1 MIQIDLPTL
10 VKRLNLF
17 SRQALEM
24 AASECMSQQA
34 AEITVSHVLIQM
46 LAMPRSDLRVITRQG
61 DIGMEELR
69 QALTVENYTTA
80 RSADSYP
87 AFSPML
93 VEWLKE
99 GWLLASAEMQH
110 SELRGGVLLL
120 ALLHS
125 PLRYI
130 PPAAAQ
136 LLTGI
141 NRDRLQQDFVQW
153 TQESAESVVPDA
165 DCKGAGALTDVAD
178 SLLAR
183 YAKNMTEDARND
195 RLDPVLCRDH
205 EIDLMIDILCRR
217 RKNNPVVVG
226 EAGVGKSA
234 LIEGLALRIV
244 AGQVP
249 DKLKNTD
256 IMTLDLGA
264 LQAGASVKGE
274 FEKRFKGLMAEV
286 ISSPVPVILFI
297 DEAHTLIGAGN
308 QQGGLDISN
317 LLKPALARG
326 ELKTIAATTWSEYK
340 KYFEK
345 DAALSRRFQLV
356 KVSEPN
362 AAEATIILRGLSAV
376 YEQSH
381 GVLIDDDALQ
391 AAATLSERY
400 LSGRQLPDKAIDVLD
415 TACARVAINL
425 SSPPKQIS
433 ALTTLSHQ
441 QEAEIRQL
449 ERELRIGLR
458 TNTSRMTEVLV
469 QYDETLT
476 ALDELEAAWHQQQ
489 TLVQEII
496 ALRQQLLGMAE
507 DDAAS
512 LPHVDAVEDTPPES
526 EQDNTGAKLADEA
539 GSEQPEET
547 AETVSPVQRLA
558 QLTAELD
565 ALHNDRLLVSPH
577 VDKKQIAAVIAE
589 WTGVPLNRLSQNE
602 MSVITDL
609 PVWLGDTIKGQDLA
623 IASLHKH
630 LLTAR
635 ADLRRP
641 GRPLGAFLLAGPSG
655 VGKTETV
662 LQLAELLYGG
672 RQYLTT
678 INMSEFQ
685 EKHTVSRL
693 IGSPPGY
700 VGYGEGG
707 VLTEAIR
714 QKPYSVVLLD
724 EVEKAHPDVLNLFY
738 QAFDKGEMADGEG
751 RLIDCKNIVF
761 FLTSNLGYQVIVEHA
776 DDPETMQEVLYPVL
790 ADFFKPALLARME
803 VVPYQSLKTRALGV
817 LPADL
822 NLRDQV
828 GPTFD
833 QVFTSADDNKLVV
846 PQFLTR
852 YGLQSYFVKQRD
864 ELVEL
869 TAMDSWVLNLTR
881 SVKYSDADRAEIQRQ
896 LTEQYISDYTA
907 TWRAGMDNLN
917 IRNFESIGQLTGALE
932 QVISGDLPLQ
942 RALTVLRDNTQPGVF
957 SEKLSAKEREEA
969 LAEPDYQ
976 LLTRLGHEFA
986 PENSTLAVQKDKES
1000 TMQAV
1005 YQQLT
1010 ELHRY
1015 LLAIQNAP
1023 VPGKSALKAVQL
1035 RLDQNSSDPIFA
1047 TRQMAKTLPAPLNRW
1062 VGRLADQAW
1071 HVVMVEAVHYMEVDW
1086 RDSVVKPFNE
1096 QLANNYPFNPRSA
1109 QDASLDAFERFFKP
1123 DGILDT
1129 FYQQNLKLFIDND
1142 LSLEDGDNSVIIRE
1156 DIIAQLKTAQK
1167 IRDIFF
1173 SKQNGL
1179 GTSFAVETV
1188 SLSGNKRRSVL
1199 NLDGQLVDYS
1209 QGRNYTAHL
1218 VWPNNMR
1225 EGNESKLTLVGA
1237 NGGAPRSI
1245 SFSGPWAQFRLFG
1258 AGQLTGVQDGN
1269 FTVRFS
1275 VDGGAMTY
1283 RVHIRC
1289 SSNCYRLT
1297 TPLRA
1302 QQRCGWPHL
1311 NSKTMS
1317 AGCNNF
1323 LIPPRYSR
1331 WKPGCR

>member
-1 MIQIDLPTL
+1 MIQIDLATL
-10 VKRLNLF
+10 VKRLAPF
-17 SRQALEM
+17 AKQALEA

-34 AEITVSHVLIQM
+34 SEITVAHVLLQM
-46 LAMPRSDLRVITRQG
+46 LATPRSDFRVIAERAEISG
-61 DIGMEELR
+61 EELR
-69 QALTVENYTTA
+69 QALTVENYATA
-80 RSADSYP
+80 RSSDSYP
-87 AFSPML
+87 SFSPML

-99 GWLLASAEMQH
+99 AWLLASAEMQQT
-110 SELRGGVLLL
+110 ELRGGVLLL

-125 PLRYI
+125 PLRYL
-130 PPAAAQ
+130 PPAAAR
-136 LLTGI
+136 LLTAI
-141 NRDRLQQDFVQW
+141 NRDLLRQDFAGW
-153 TQESAESVVPDA
+153 TKESAESVILNA
-165 DCKGAGALTDVAD
+165 DGQAASAIAD
-178 SLLAR
+178 TGDTLLAR
-183 YAKNMTEDARND
+183 YAKNMTDDARQG
-195 RLDPVLCRDH
+195 RLDPVLCRDN

-234 LIEGLALRIV
+234 LIEGLALRII

-249 DKLKNTD
+249 DKLRDTD

-286 ISSPVPVILFI
+286 IQSPKPVILFI

-381 GVLIDDDALQ
+381 GVLIDDEALQ

-425 SSPPKQIS
+425 SSPPRQIS
-433 ALTTLSHQ
+433 ALTTLRQ
-441 QEAEIRQL
+441 QCEAEIRQL
-449 ERELRIGLR
+449 EREIRIGLR
-458 TNTSRMTEVLV
+458 SDTSRLNEVLA
-469 QYDETLT
+469 QYDETLSELE
-476 ALDELEAAWHQQQ
+476 ALEAAWRQQQ

-496 ALRQQLLGMAE
+496 ALRKGLLDETETAHNDE
-507 DDAAS
+507 IAI
-512 LPHVDAVEDTPPES
+512 S
-526 EQDNTGAKLADEA
+526 EEHT
-539 GSEQPEET
+539 QPEGEPVTET
-547 AETVSPVQRLA
+547 AETETVAVGEAGQEPEISPAERLA

-565 ALHNDRLLVSPH
+565 ALHHTQLLVSPH
-577 VDKKQIAAVIAE
+577 VDKKQIASVIAE

-609 PVWLGDTIKGQDLA
+609 PQWLGDTIKGQALA
-623 IASLHKH
+623 IKHLHKH

-776 DDPETMQEVLYPVL
+776 DNPEAMQEALYPVL

-803 VVPYQSLKTRALGV
+803 VVPY
-817 LPADL
+817 
-822 NLRDQV
+822 
-828 GPTFD
+828 
-833 QVFTSADDNKLVV
+833 
-846 PQFLTR
+846 
-852 YGLQSYFVKQRD
+852 
-864 ELVEL
+864 
-869 TAMDSWVLNLTR
+869 
-881 SVKYSDADRAEIQRQ
+881 
-896 LTEQYISDYTA
+896 
-907 TWRAGMDNLN
+907 
-917 IRNFESIGQLTGALE
+917 
-932 QVISGDLPLQ
+932 LPL
-942 RALTVLRDNTQPGVF
+942 
-957 SEKLSAKEREEA
+957 SRE
-969 LAEPDYQ
+969 
-976 LLTRLGHEFA
+976 
-986 PENSTLAVQKDKES
+986 TLAVIIAGK
-1000 TMQAV
+1000 
-1005 YQQLT
+1005 
-1010 ELHRY
+1010 
-1015 LLAIQNAP
+1015 LA
-1023 VPGKSALKAVQL
+1023 
-1035 RLDQNSSDPIFA
+1035 RLDNVLRARFGAEVVIEPEVTDEIMQRV
-1047 TRQMAKTLPAPLNRW
+1047 TRAENGARMLESVIDGEMLPPLSLLLLQKMAANIAIARITLGVAN
-1062 VGRLADQAW
+1062 GAFTADVEDVPDEDTQP
-1071 HVVMVEAVHYMEVDW
+1071 VTETEDEAV
-1086 RDSVVKPFNE
+1086 
-1096 QLANNYPFNPRSA
+1096 L
-1109 QDASLDAFERFFKP
+1109 
-1123 DGILDT
+1123 
-1129 FYQQNLKLFIDND
+1129 
-1142 LSLEDGDNSVIIRE
+1142 
-1156 DIIAQLKTAQK
+1156 
-1167 IRDIFF
+1167 
-1173 SKQNGL
+1173 
-1179 GTSFAVETV
+1179 
-1188 SLSGNKRRSVL
+1188 
-1199 NLDGQLVDYS
+1199 
-1209 QGRNYTAHL
+1209 
-1218 VWPNNMR
+1218 
-1225 EGNESKLTLVGA
+1225 
-1237 NGGAPRSI
+1237 
-1245 SFSGPWAQFRLFG
+1245 
-1258 AGQLTGVQDGN
+1258 
-1269 FTVRFS
+1269 
-1275 VDGGAMTY
+1275 
-1283 RVHIRC
+1283 
-1289 SSNCYRLT
+1289 
-1297 TPLRA
+1297 
-1302 QQRCGWPHL
+1302 
-1311 NSKTMS
+1311 
-1317 AGCNNF
+1317 
-1323 LIPPRYSR
+1323 
-1331 WKPGCR
+1331 

>member
-1 MIQIDLPTL
+1 MIQIDLATL
-10 VKRLNLF
+10 VKRLNPF
-17 SRQALEM
+17 AKQALEM

-46 LAMPRSDLRVITRQG
+46 LAIPRSDLRIIAEKAEIQR
-61 DIGMEELR
+61 EALR
-69 QALTVENYTTA
+69 LALTVENYATS
-80 RSADSYP
+80 RSEDSYP

-99 GWLLASAEMQH
+99 SWLLASAEMQH
-110 SELRGGVLLL
+110 SELRGGVMLL
-120 ALLHS
+120 ALLHT
-125 PLRYI
+125 PLRYV
-130 PPAAAQ
+130 PPAATR

-141 NRDRLQQDFVQW
+141 NRDRLQQDFTQW
-153 TQESAESVVPDA
+153 TRESAESVMQSTDSQPLNVA
-165 DCKGAGALTDVAD
+165 AEAGD

-183 YAKNMTEDARND
+183 YAKNMTADARKG

-249 DKLKNTD
+249 DKLKHTD

-356 KVSEPN
+356 KVIEPD

-381 GVLIDDDALQ
+381 GVLIDDEALQ

-425 SSPPKQIS
+425 SSPPKQLA
-433 ALTTLSHQ
+433 ALTTISQ
-441 QEAEIRQL
+441 QCEAEIRQL
-449 ERELRIGLR
+449 EREIRIGLR
-458 TNTSRMTEVLV
+458 TDITRMNEVLV
-469 QYDETLT
+469 QYDEVLT
-476 ALDELEAAWHQQQ
+476 ELHELEDAWHQQQ
-489 TLVQEII
+489 ERVQEII
-496 ALRQQLLGMAE
+496 ALRKVLLGEAQDSDSKQTETDLSSLDENADREPATLTIPPAE
-507 DDAAS
+507 
-512 LPHVDAVEDTPPES
+512 
-526 EQDNTGAKLADEA
+526 
-539 GSEQPEET
+539 
-547 AETVSPVQRLA
+547 RLA

-565 ALHNDRLLVSPH
+565 VLHNTQMLVSPH
-577 VDKKQIAAVIAE
+577 VDKKQIAALIAE
-589 WTGVPLNRLSQNE
+589 WTGVPLNRLPQNE

-609 PVWLGDTIKGQDLA
+609 PVWLGDVIKGQDLA
-623 IASLHKH
+623 IATLHKH

-751 RLIDCKNIVF
+751 RIIDCKNIVF

-776 DDPETMQEVLYPVL
+776 DNAEMIQEELYPVL

-803 VVPYQSLKTRALGV
+803 VVPFLPLSKETLATIITGKLARLDNVLRSRFSADVIISPDVIDEIMNRVTRAENGARMLESVIDGDMLPPLSLLLLQKMAAGTAIARISLGV
-817 LPADL
+817 RDGAFTADIE
-822 NLRDQV
+822 DAV
-828 GPTFD
+828 T
-833 QVFTSADDNKLVV
+833 AD
-846 PQFLTR
+846 
-852 YGLQSYFVKQRD
+852 
-864 ELVEL
+864 E
-869 TAMDSWVLNLTR
+869 
-881 SVKYSDADRAEIQRQ
+881 
-896 LTEQYISDYTA
+896 
-907 TWRAGMDNLN
+907 GML
-917 IRNFESIGQLTGALE
+917 
-932 QVISGDLPLQ
+932 
-942 RALTVLRDNTQPGVF
+942 
-957 SEKLSAKEREEA
+957 
-969 LAEPDYQ
+969 
-976 LLTRLGHEFA
+976 
-986 PENSTLAVQKDKES
+986 
-1000 TMQAV
+1000 
-1005 YQQLT
+1005 
-1010 ELHRY
+1010 
-1015 LLAIQNAP
+1015 
-1023 VPGKSALKAVQL
+1023 
-1035 RLDQNSSDPIFA
+1035 
-1047 TRQMAKTLPAPLNRW
+1047 
-1062 VGRLADQAW
+1062 
-1071 HVVMVEAVHYMEVDW
+1071 
-1086 RDSVVKPFNE
+1086 
-1096 QLANNYPFNPRSA
+1096 
-1109 QDASLDAFERFFKP
+1109 
-1123 DGILDT
+1123 
-1129 FYQQNLKLFIDND
+1129 
-1142 LSLEDGDNSVIIRE
+1142 
-1156 DIIAQLKTAQK
+1156 
-1167 IRDIFF
+1167 
-1173 SKQNGL
+1173 
-1179 GTSFAVETV
+1179 
-1188 SLSGNKRRSVL
+1188 
-1199 NLDGQLVDYS
+1199 
-1209 QGRNYTAHL
+1209 
-1218 VWPNNMR
+1218 
-1225 EGNESKLTLVGA
+1225 
-1237 NGGAPRSI
+1237 
-1245 SFSGPWAQFRLFG
+1245 
-1258 AGQLTGVQDGN
+1258 
-1269 FTVRFS
+1269 
-1275 VDGGAMTY
+1275 
-1283 RVHIRC
+1283 
-1289 SSNCYRLT
+1289 
-1297 TPLRA
+1297 
-1302 QQRCGWPHL
+1302 
-1311 NSKTMS
+1311 
-1317 AGCNNF
+1317 
-1323 LIPPRYSR
+1323 
-1331 WKPGCR
+1331 